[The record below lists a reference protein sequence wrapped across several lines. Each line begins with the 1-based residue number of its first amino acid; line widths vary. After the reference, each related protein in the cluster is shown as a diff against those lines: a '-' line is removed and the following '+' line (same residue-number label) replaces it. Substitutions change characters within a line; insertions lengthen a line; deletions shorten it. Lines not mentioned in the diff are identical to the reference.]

1 MDKIQNPKMIFFQK
15 PKILIFNLG
24 KLIHSKIVYIQTEIS
39 ILINRM
45 TEIIKLII
53 YLLMIEKI
61 KIIITIKK

>member
-24 KLIHSKIVYIQTEIS
+24 KLIHFKIVYIQTEIS

-61 KIIITIKK
+61 KMIITIKK